1 MANLLESLGLTPQH
15 FQNIAEMQKDSAS
28 YGGTQAGYAI
38 KSAEDLVSQSKNP
51 LATYMGQTFG
61 SPIYDFS
68 QALGKYSDKGYQGEF
83 GLSKQ
88 GAVDFG
94 KNLLSVGKEF
104 LDQKPIAMMAGRT
117 LGGIKGLG
125 DWVYENLESGTKFG
139 DWAGGGIYNLRHGP
153 QEDKYEDM
161 GWNEFQK
168 FGQGVIN
175 KGPEFY
181 RRKIMADRRATEQGI
196 AQVAM
201 QKRIQEEDEDKYED
215 MGWNEFQKF
224 GQGVINKGPE
234 FYRRKIMADRRATKQ
249 GIAQVAMQK
258 RIQEAERQRAAAK
271 AKAAAAAAAAAA
283 SSPYSGQGAQG
294 GGGGSN
300 IGGGQQTSRGPVGG
314 AVTHSQARDA
324 RGGMSGWGLSRGG
337 LASLYG

>member
-153 QEDKYEDM
+153 QEKIRSGNLEM
-161 GWNEFQK
+161 GRDEFQN
-168 FGQGVIN
+168 FGQGLIDQ
-175 KGPEFY
+175 Y
-181 RRKIMADRRATEQGI
+181 YD
-196 AQVAM
+196 
-201 QKRIQEEDEDKYED
+201 EDEYED

>member
-1 MANLLESLGLTPQH
+1 MANIFQTTNYPTSFLEGTFGDKFYQNVVEPFRAGKGSKPTLGQVAKNWNPLKAFTPKMLATGPTRAASTFLKSSGIGTLAGMLLNPTVA
-15 FQNIAEMQKDSAS
+15 NAS
-28 YGGTQAGYAI
+28 EVGMT
-38 KSAEDLVSQSKNP
+38 AED
-51 LATYMGQTFG
+51 F
-61 SPIYDFS
+61 
-68 QALGKYSDKGYQGEF
+68 
-83 GLSKQ
+83 
-88 GAVDFG
+88 
-94 KNLLSVGKEF
+94 
-104 LDQKPIAMMAGRT
+104 
-117 LGGIKGLG
+117 
-125 DWVYENLESGTKFG
+125 ENLALQEKIRSG
-139 DWAGGGIYNLRHGP
+139 NL
-153 QEDKYEDM
+153 EDM

-201 QKRIQEEDEDKYED
+201 QKRIQEEEK
-215 MGWNEFQKF
+215 
-224 GQGVINKGPE
+224 
-234 FYRRKIMADRRATKQ
+234 
-249 GIAQVAMQK
+249 
-258 RIQEAERQRAAAK
+258 QRAAAK
-271 AKAAAAAAAAAA
+271 AKAAAAAAAA

>member
-181 RRKIMADRRATEQGI
+181 RRKIMADRRAT
-196 AQVAM
+196 
-201 QKRIQEEDEDKYED
+201 
-215 MGWNEFQKF
+215 
-224 GQGVINKGPE
+224 
-234 FYRRKIMADRRATKQ
+234 KQ

>member
-1 MANLLESLGLTPQH
+1 MANIFQTTKYPTSFLEGTFGDKFYQNVVEPFRAGKGPKPTLGQVAKNWNPLKAFTPKMLATGPTRAASTFLKSSGIGTLAGMLLNPTVA
-15 FQNIAEMQKDSAS
+15 NAS
-28 YGGTQAGYAI
+28 EVGMT
-38 KSAEDLVSQSKNP
+38 AED
-51 LATYMGQTFG
+51 F
-61 SPIYDFS
+61 
-68 QALGKYSDKGYQGEF
+68 
-83 GLSKQ
+83 
-88 GAVDFG
+88 
-94 KNLLSVGKEF
+94 
-104 LDQKPIAMMAGRT
+104 
-117 LGGIKGLG
+117 
-125 DWVYENLESGTKFG
+125 ENLALQEKIRSG
-139 DWAGGGIYNLRHGP
+139 NL
-153 QEDKYEDM
+153 EDM

-181 RRKIMADRRATEQGI
+181 RRKIMADQRATEQGI

-234 FYRRKIMADRRATKQ
+234 FYRRKIMADRRATEQ

-258 RIQEAERQRAAAK
+258 RIQEEEKQRAAAK
-271 AKAAAAAAAAAA
+271 AKAAAAAAAA